1 MVGTQPRVE
10 CSDLCLAETARLQFC
25 DTLWFGLWC
34 CPVVVTAAICV
45 SISGLVVEY
54 IVAIDVTRVRFPA
67 DALMVAHGGGLA
79 LCQLLC
85 VG

>member
-25 DTLWFGLWC
+25 DTFGFGLWC
-34 CPVVVTAAICV
+34 GPVGGTVVICV

-67 DALMVAHGGGLA
+67 DAFVDWWRGVSSKGLT
-79 LCQLLC
+79 LL
-85 VG
+85 

>member
-10 CSDLCLAETARLQFC
+10 CSDLCSAETARLQFC
-25 DTLWFGLWC
+25 EFGFWC
-34 CPVVVTAAICV
+34 GPVGAAVVRCV

-67 DALMVAHGGGLA
+67 DAFFACTLSLSIPMESSY
-79 LCQLLC
+79 QPY
-85 VG
+85 